1 MASETPR
8 PGGERFLINS
18 AARLNQVLER
28 RRIYE
33 AVRDLV
39 IEAAHAEACSLLLL
53 NSAQKRWEFHIAY
66 NRLDAPEEVP
76 PLADGQ
82 GLAGWVA
89 EHETPAVV
97 QEAAA
102 DPRLRHLIDRR
113 LGVEV
118 RSIMAVPLLR
128 ASRVFG
134 VIEAVNS
141 RRPEGFTGLDLELL
155 TALANQIAVA
165 LSNVRLY
172 ELVRRE
178 KRANELLYR
187 VGLVLSRLLRLEELL
202 PLVTQL
208 LRELIDFD
216 AVGIYLYDP
225 ESHTLEWFHGH
236 GYDEGSEEQVRL
248 KVGQGAVG
256 WVAEH
261 REALIIP
268 DVKADARYLDAR
280 AATRSEMGV
289 PLVAEGALV
298 GVFNI
303 ESDDLNAFDEGDLRL
318 LLAFGNQT
326 AIAIQRARLL
336 DQAIEKRR
344 MEEEIRIARR
354 IQRRLLPSTDPVLAG
369 LDIAAF
375 NHPSLEVSGDVYDFV
390 EITADQLG
398 ILIGDVAGKGIPAG
412 ILMATFQA
420 SMRAEIRNN
429 YAISVILGKVNRL
442 MRESSEETAFV
453 TAVYGV
459 FDRTRRR
466 LTYSNAGHNPPLLL
480 RGSGRAEWLAEG
492 GTVLGAFADAEY
504 AEAFVDLNPGDLLV
518 FYTDGIAE
526 AVSPSGEMFGSEGLL
541 TTLRACRPDESARGV
556 CRSILEAVHRH
567 CGHAHM
573 DDDLTAVVL
582 RPTAAGAQEE
592 APGSGYHG

>member
-1 MASETPR
+1 MAADACLPT
-8 PGGERFLINS
+8 GERFLIES

-28 RRIYE
+28 QRIYE

-39 IEAAHAEACSLLLL
+39 THATQAEACSLLLL
-53 NSAQKRWEFHIAY
+53 NGALKRWEFQIAY
-66 NRLDAPEEVP
+66 NRLVQPDEVP
-76 PLADGQ
+76 PLVQGQ

-89 EHETPAVV
+89 EHEASAVV
-97 QEAAA
+97 PEAAA
-102 DPRLRHLIDRR
+102 DPRLRHLVDRQ
-113 LGVEV
+113 LGFEV
-118 RSIMAVPLLR
+118 RSVMAVPLLR

-134 VIEAVNS
+134 VIEALNS
-141 RRPEGFTGLDLELL
+141 RRPEGFTGADLELL
-155 TALANQIAVA
+155 EALANQIAVA
-165 LSNVRLY
+165 LANARLY

-187 VGLVLSRLLRLEELL
+187 VGLALSRTLRLEELL

-225 ESHTLEWFHGH
+225 ETRMLEWFHGH
-236 GYDEGSEEQVRL
+236 GYHEGSEEQVRL
-248 KVGQGAVG
+248 KIGQGAVG

-268 DVKADARYLDAR
+268 DVHADPRYLNAR
-280 AATRSEMGV
+280 PGTRSEMGV
-289 PLVAEGALV
+289 PLVAESELV

-303 ESDDLNAFDEGDLRL
+303 ESDAPNAFNERDLRL
-318 LLAFGNQT
+318 LSAFGNQT
-326 AIAIQRARLL
+326 AIAIQRARLH

-354 IQRRLLPSTDPVLAG
+354 IQRRLLPSADPVFAG

-375 NHPSLEVSGDVYDFV
+375 NHPSLEVSGDVYDFL
-390 EITADQLG
+390 EITSDQLG
-398 ILIGDVAGKGIPAG
+398 ILVGDVSGKGIPAG

-429 YAISVILGKVNRL
+429 YAISVILNKVNRL
-442 MRESSEETAFV
+442 MHESIEETAFV

-459 FDRTRRR
+459 FDRARRR
-466 LTYSNAGHNPPLLL
+466 LTYSNAGHNPPVLL
-480 RGSGRAEWLAEG
+480 RASGAVEWLREG
-492 GTVLGAFADAEY
+492 GTVLGVWPDAEY
-504 AEAFVDLNPGDLLV
+504 TEAFVDLGPGDLLV
-518 FYTDGIAE
+518 FYTDGISE
-526 AVSPSGEMFGSEGLL
+526 AVSPTGEMFGAEHLL
-541 TTLRACRPDESARGV
+541 ETLRACPPDESARGV
-556 CRSILEAVHRH
+556 CRRILEAVHRH
-567 CGHAHM
+567 CGHTHM

-582 RPTAAGAQEE
+582 RPTASGAQDQP
-592 APGSGYHG
+592 AGG

>member
-1 MASETPR
+1 MASDAFT
-8 PGGERFLINS
+8 PGGERFLIES

-28 RRIYE
+28 QRIYE

-39 IEAAHAEACSLLLL
+39 TQGTQAEACSLLLL
-53 NSAQKRWEFHIAY
+53 NGTLRRWEFQIAY
-66 NRLDAPEEVP
+66 NRLVQPGEVP
-76 PLADGQ
+76 PLGAGQ

-89 EHETPAVV
+89 EHEVSAVV
-97 QEAAA
+97 PEAAA
-102 DPRLRHLIDRR
+102 DARLRHLVDRQ
-113 LGVEV
+113 LEFEV
-118 RSIMAVPLLR
+118 RSVMAVPLMR

-134 VIEAVNS
+134 VIEALNS
-141 RRPEGFTGLDLELL
+141 RRPEGFTSFDLELL
-155 TALANQIAVA
+155 EALANQIAVA
-165 LSNVRLY
+165 LANARLY

-187 VGLVLSRLLRLEELL
+187 VGLALSRTLRLEELL

-225 ESHTLEWFHGH
+225 QTRMLEWFHGH
-236 GYDEGSEEQVRL
+236 GYDEGSEDQVRL
-248 KVGQGAVG
+248 KIGQGAVG

-268 DVKADARYLDAR
+268 DVQADARYLNAR
-280 AATRSEMGV
+280 PGTRSEMGV
-289 PLVAEGALV
+289 PLVAESELV

-303 ESDDLNAFDEGDLRL
+303 ESDAVNAFDERDLRL
-318 LLAFGNQT
+318 LSAFGNQT
-326 AIAIQRARLL
+326 AIAIQRARLH
-336 DQAIEKRR
+336 DQALEKRR
-344 MEEEIRIARR
+344 LEEEIRIARR
-354 IQRRLLPSTDPVLAG
+354 IQRRLLPGADPVVAG

-375 NHPSLEVSGDVYDFV
+375 NHPSLEVSGDVYDFI
-390 EITADQLG
+390 EITSDQFG

-412 ILMATFQA
+412 LLMATFRA

-442 MRESSEETAFV
+442 MRESIEETAFV

-459 FDRTRRR
+459 FDRRRRR

-480 RGSGRAEWLAEG
+480 RATGAVEWLRAG

-504 AEAFVDLNPGDLLV
+504 TESILDLQLGDRLV
-518 FYTDGIAE
+518 FYTDGITE
-526 AVSPSGEMFGSEGLL
+526 ALSPTGEMFGGERLL
-541 TTLRACRPDESARGV
+541 ETLRACGRDDSARII
-556 CRSILEAVHRH
+556 CRRILEAVHKH
-567 CGHAHM
+567 CGHTQM
-573 DDDLTAVVL
+573 DDDLTAIVL
-582 RPTAAGAQEE
+582 RTIPTEAQDQPP
-592 APGSGYHG
+592 AS

>member
-1 MASETPR
+1 MASEAVR
-8 PGGERFLINS
+8 PGAERFLIDS

-28 RRIYE
+28 RLIYE
-33 AVRDLV
+33 AIRDLV
-39 IEAAHAEACSLLLL
+39 TEGTCAEACSLLLL
-53 NSAQKRWEFHIAY
+53 NGAQRRWEFHIAY
-66 NRLDAPEEVP
+66 NHIEPPGDVP
-76 PLADGQ
+76 PLAYGQ

-89 EHETPAVV
+89 EHEQAAVV
-97 QEAAA
+97 PEAGA
-102 DPRLRHLIDRR
+102 DPRLRHLVDRK
-113 LGVEV
+113 LGFEV

-141 RRPEGFTGLDLELL
+141 RRPEGFADIDLELL

-165 LSNVRLY
+165 LSNARLY

-187 VGLVLSRLLRLEELL
+187 VGLALSRLLRLEELL

-225 ESHTLEWFHGH
+225 DSRTLEWFHGH

-248 KVGQGAVG
+248 KIGQGAVG

-268 DVKADARYLDAR
+268 DVQADPRYLNAR
-280 AATRSEMGV
+280 PATRSEMGV

-303 ESDDLNAFDEGDLRL
+303 ESDEPNAFDERDLRL

-336 DQAIEKRR
+336 DLAIEKRR

-354 IQRRLLPSTDPVLAG
+354 IQRRLLPSTDPVFRG

-375 NHPSLEVSGDVYDFV
+375 NHPSLEVSGDVYDFI

-459 FDRTRRR
+459 FDRARRR

-480 RGSGRAEWLAEG
+480 RGTGEVEWLVAG
-492 GTVLGAFADAEY
+492 GTVLGAFPDAEY
-504 AEAFVDLNPGDLLV
+504 SETFVDLNPGDLLV
-518 FYTDGIAE
+518 FYTDGITE
-526 AVSPSGEMFGSEGLL
+526 AAAPSGAMFGPEGLL
-541 TTLRACRPDESARGV
+541 ATLRACAPQESARGV

-567 CGHAHM
+567 CGHTQM
-573 DDDLTAVVL
+573 QDDLTAIVL
-582 RPTAAGAQEE
+582 RPSPGGAQDVP
-592 APGSGYHG
+592 AGG

>member
-1 MASETPR
+1 MASDAFP
-8 PGGERFLINS
+8 PVGERFLIES

-28 RRIYE
+28 QSIYE
-33 AVRDLV
+33 EVRDLV
-39 IEAAHAEACSLLLL
+39 TQATQSEACSLLLL
-53 NSAQKRWEFHIAY
+53 NGSLRRWEFQIAY
-66 NRLDAPEEVP
+66 NRLVKPDEVP
-76 PLADGQ
+76 PLAAGQ

-89 EHETPAVV
+89 EHESSAVV
-97 QEAAA
+97 PEAAA
-102 DPRLRHLIDRR
+102 DPRLRHLIDRQ
-113 LGVEV
+113 LSFEV
-118 RSIMAVPLLR
+118 RSVMAVPLLR

-141 RRPEGFTGLDLELL
+141 RRPEGFIGADLELL
-155 TALANQIAVA
+155 EALANQMAVA
-165 LSNVRLY
+165 LANAHLY
-172 ELVRRE
+172 DLMRRE

-187 VGLVLSRLLRLEELL
+187 VGLALSRTLRLEDLL

-225 ESHTLEWFHGH
+225 ETQMLEWFHGH
-236 GYDEGSEEQVRL
+236 GYHEGSEEQVRL
-248 KVGQGAVG
+248 KIGQGAVG

-268 DVKADARYLDAR
+268 DALADPRYLAAR
-280 AATRSEMGV
+280 PGTRSEMGV
-289 PLVAEGALV
+289 PLVAEGELV

-303 ESDDLNAFDEGDLRL
+303 ESDTPSAFDERDLRL
-318 LLAFGNQT
+318 LSAFGNQT
-326 AIAIQRARLL
+326 AIAIQRARLHDL
-336 DQAIEKRR
+336 AIEKRR

-354 IQRRLLPSTDPVLAG
+354 IQRRLLPSADPVFAG

-390 EITADQLG
+390 EITSDQLG

-442 MRESSEETAFV
+442 MRESIEETAFV

-480 RGSGRAEWLAEG
+480 RISGAVEWLQEG

-504 AEAFVDLNPGDLLV
+504 TESFLDLEPGDLLV
-518 FYTDGIAE
+518 FYTDGISE
-526 AVSPSGEMFGSEGLL
+526 AMSPTGELFGSERLL
-541 TTLRACRPDESARGV
+541 ETLRACSRDDSARAV
-556 CRSILEAVHRH
+556 CRRILEAVHKH
-567 CGHAHM
+567 CGHTHM
-573 DDDLTAVVL
+573 EDDLTAIVL
-582 RPTAAGAQEE
+582 RPTASGAQDQS
-592 APGSGYHG
+592 PVG